1 MASLTSITGKAATS
15 TKATSPIA
23 KPTLTSPVT
32 KPTVTPPTTTPPP
45 VKAPD
50 SVKVTSLRTS
60 TGRIVAKG
68 DLLLMRYQGTIINS
82 TGSVGAEFDANFNF
96 STLTEVTGRTPFEF
110 ELGAGKV
117 IQGWEQGLL
126 GRRIGEVVELTIP
139 PSLGY
144 GSTPPTGSTI
154 PANSTLRFR
163 VEILGAFSPDL
174 FAPESTAGYSFAT
187 LQDLGIK
194 PTAIGLTNAD
204 LLNVSASRVGLDG
217 ADVLIGK
224 DVDNSSQPTKSK
236 RDLIIGLAGDDK
248 ITGGLSGDFL
258 IGGLGKNTYIYNGL
272 DDSLATTTGRDK
284 IYDFTNQ
291 DKIDLSAI
299 DAFTGQTGNQA
310 FVYIDSK
317 PFTGTQGEV
326 RFIPSTATTSPG
338 ILQINTGTDKLAD
351 MEIALMNMKTF
362 SSQYVIL

>member
-32 KPTVTPPTTTPPP
+32 KPTVTSPVTKPTVTPPTTTPRP

-68 DLLLMRYQGTIINS
+68 DLLLMRYQGNIINS
-82 TGSVGAEFDANFNF
+82 NGSVGAEFDANFNF

-144 GSTPPTGSTI
+144 GSTPPRAPQFRQIQLCVSGLKSLGPSPLTCLPLNRQPVI
-154 PANSTLRFR
+154 PLRRFKTW
-163 VEILGAFSPDL
+163 
-174 FAPESTAGYSFAT
+174 ESNPR
-187 LQDLGIK
+187 Q
-194 PTAIGLTNAD
+194 
-204 LLNVSASRVGLDG
+204 LD
-217 ADVLIGK
+217 
-224 DVDNSSQPTKSK
+224 
-236 RDLIIGLAGDDK
+236 
-248 ITGGLSGDFL
+248 
-258 IGGLGKNTYIYNGL
+258 
-272 DDSLATTTGRDK
+272 
-284 IYDFTNQ
+284 
-291 DKIDLSAI
+291 
-299 DAFTGQTGNQA
+299 
-310 FVYIDSK
+310 
-317 PFTGTQGEV
+317 
-326 RFIPSTATTSPG
+326 
-338 ILQINTGTDKLAD
+338 
-351 MEIALMNMKTF
+351 
-362 SSQYVIL
+362 